1 MNKYSVLI
9 LCLLFGLNLRGQEQT
24 WREIP
29 YYLKGYETEYAKSP
43 KRQLWHGLRMLVL
56 ACLSIGDQPLCMEKE
71 NG

>member
-9 LCLLFGLNLRGQEQT
+9 ICLLLCLNLRGQEQT
-24 WREIP
+24 WREVP
-29 YYLKGYETEYAKSP
+29 YYLKGYEAEYENHL
-43 KRQLWHGLRMLVL
+43 KRLLWHGLRMLVL